1 MIPVRNLSVVLALAS
16 SLTAP
21 GCVGSTGSDLVTFD
35 AAAAGP
41 ADAKQGQ
48 DYAFTSGR
56 GYHVSLACARLHVG
70 AVYLNRSLPTS
81 GAQDTNC
88 ILPGFYVAEVT
99 QGLDI
104 DVLSGTPQPFP
115 GKGQGTSERAE
126 VGEVWLTHGDVNA
139 PDDPGVVL
147 DVAGT
152 AERGGASYP
161 FQGQLT
167 IGQNRATPVA
177 DPSLPSAN
185 PICKQRIVSP
195 ILDDQ
200 PPTSR
205 GIDITPR
212 NGGSLLLR
220 VDPKGWFSNVDF
232 QRLGQAPRQT
242 GGPCAGTSADAP
254 RYTFADAPADPASNN
269 LYSGIRYLSTVY
281 DFSWS
286 DSPKP

>member
-1 MIPVRNLSVVLALAS
+1 MIPARNLSVVISLAAS
-16 SLTAP
+16 LVAV
-21 GCVGSTGSDLVTFD
+21 GCVGSTGSSLVTFD

-41 ADAKQGQ
+41 ADAKEGQG
-48 DYAFTSGR
+48 YAFTSGR
-56 GYHVSLACARLHVG
+56 GYHVALTCARLHVG

-81 GAQDTNC
+81 GAQDTDC

-99 QGLDI
+99 QGLDV
-104 DVLSGTPQPFP
+104 DVLSPRPQPFP
-115 GKGQGTSERAE
+115 GKGQGTADRAE

-147 DVAGT
+147 DLAGT
-152 AERGGASYP
+152 AELGGASYP

-167 IGQNRATPVA
+167 IGKNRATPVA

-195 ILDDQ
+195 ILNDRA
-200 PPTSR
+200 PTSA

-220 VDPKGWFSNVDF
+220 VDPSGWFSNVDF
-232 QRLGQAPRQT
+232 QKLGQASRLT
-242 GGPCAGTSADAP
+242 AGPCAGAGTDPP
-254 RYTFADAPADPASNN
+254 RYTFADTAADPASNN

-281 DFSWS
+281 HFSWN